1 MPTRIL
7 LTTIILL
14 TLAPYARADDL
25 DPESMLTAFER
36 GGVLMWPILACSVI
50 GCALAAERFLVIRRG
65 AQIPK
70 RLMNDLRDA
79 MLTGGVHSGMQV
91 IEGDRT
97 AMGRVMHALL
107 SRSGATRRELETTVD
122 DEGSR
127 VLYDLRC
134 NLRPIGVI
142 ASISPLLG
150 LLGTVFG
157 LIAAFRSAAELG
169 MDDPRNF
176 AAGIYEA
183 LYTTAFGLVVA
194 IPLLV
199 VYHLLRNHAD
209 NIMREVEERALAFI
223 TAASNRPSNRTS
235 DSAHLNVTEA
245 NDELEAP
252 AVQPRSRPRRPVMHQ
267 ADPADRE
274 VYVESAPSVDAS
286 VDSVATI
293 DPAAYDSFNRK
304 TEIMR
309 RRVDSSE
316 G

>member
-1 MPTRIL
+1 MSRRLP
-7 LTTIILL
+7 LL
-14 TLAPYARADDL
+14 TLILLVLATTARADDL
-25 DPESMLTAFER
+25 DPESILASFER
-36 GGVLMWPILACSVI
+36 GGKIMWAILACSVI
-50 GCALAAERFLVIRRG
+50 GCAFAAERFLVIRRG

-70 RLMNDLRDA
+70 PLMNDLREA
-79 MLTGGVHSGMQV
+79 MLAGGVTSGLQV
-91 IEGDRT
+91 VEGDRS

-122 DEGSR
+122 EEGSR
-127 VLYDLRC
+127 ILYDLRA
-134 NLRPIGVI
+134 NLRPIGII

-199 VYHLLRNHAD
+199 VYHLLRNYAD
-209 NIMREVEERALAFI
+209 SIMREVEDRALAFI
-223 TAASNRPSNRTS
+223 SAASNRSDRTHFHNAPTAEVNREEELPSSRPARRKAAPAPSREVAAVVDAGS
-235 DSAHLNVTEA
+235 DSAE
-245 NDELEAP
+245 
-252 AVQPRSRPRRPVMHQ
+252 
-267 ADPADRE
+267 
-274 VYVESAPSVDAS
+274 
-286 VDSVATI
+286 TI
-293 DPAAYDSFNRK
+293 DPSSYDSFTRK
-304 TEIMR
+304 TEIMHR
-309 RRVDSSE
+309 RFEPDQ